1 MAVLTAGKSIKG
13 GFLSGIGEPS
23 NVWADTLPDAADE
36 EYRRDA
42 QYIIEDC
49 RARLL
54 RKEISEKYFSE
65 MMTNCRDREYVREV
79 AAIKRESERQFK
91 YWNGLAKK
99 YGITEK
105 DVEEAI
111 EEVKQEERDRNG
123 W

>member
-1 MAVLTAGKSIKG
+1 MVVLTAGKSIKD

-36 EYRRDA
+36 EYRRDV
-42 QYIIEDC
+42 QYIYEDNL
-49 RARLL
+49 AMLL
-54 RKEISEKYFSE
+54 RKDISKAIFNEL
-65 MMTNCRDREYVREV
+65 MMKCRDKEYVKKV
-79 AAIKRESERQFK
+79 AAGMRESERQFK

-105 DVEEAI
+105 DIEEMI